1 MSRIMIVRPSR
12 QALLAPWA
20 FFAISLTLPT
30 AEAQTP
36 TLLGNGE
43 MSSLAAT
50 QLAQPIELLPPV
62 EADQGLT
69 LDMLEQMALGSNPSV
84 GRAAALVQAARGAAL
99 QAGLGPN
106 PSVGYEGQQIG
117 SGGLAEQHGVLFS
130 QEVVRGG
137 KLQLSRAVAD
147 RERMRLEQEL
157 SAQQLKVLTDV
168 RIAYYQV
175 LLAERQIELA
185 EELGRISEEGSTTV
199 GKLFGANEVGKAD
212 VLQAQLEVE
221 NAHILVTNARNRYE
235 SAWRGLS
242 AVVGN
247 PNLAPQ
253 HLEGNAESPA
263 RDFNYDDALTRV
275 LSLSPELASK
285 TLEVD
290 RARIALQ
297 RARVEPVANVSFQ
310 GLVNWQD
317 NGIGGKPDGGL
328 AVSIPLPIFNRNQG
342 GIARAE
348 HELIAARQGLSTA
361 ELSVQSRLAQVF
373 EQLQNARNQVSRY
386 RTTILPT
393 AQESLE
399 LTRRVYTSG
408 ETNYTAMLTAQRTYS
423 QTNLNYFDALRQ
435 LRIAEVQI
443 DGLLLS
449 GSLSS
454 GSSDSSVPMGA
465 AINGSVPAGGVELFR

>member
-1 MSRIMIVRPSR
+1 MPRTTRNRPSR
-12 QALLAPWA
+12 HGLLAPWA
-20 FFAISLTLPT
+20 CFALSLTVSAT
-30 AEAQTP
+30 EARGQT
-36 TLLGNGE
+36 
-43 MSSLAAT
+43 SLHNSDMASTTAT

-62 EADQGLT
+62 EADRGLT
-69 LDMLEQMALGSNPSV
+69 LELLEQMALGSNPSV

-106 PSVGYEGQQIG
+106 PSVGYEGQQLG
-117 SGGLAEQHGVLFS
+117 SGGVAEQHGVLFS

-157 SAQQLKVLTDV
+157 AAQELKVLTDV

-199 GKLFGANEVGKAD
+199 DKLFGANEVGKAD

-221 NAHILVTNARNRYE
+221 NARILVTNARNRYE
-235 SAWRGLS
+235 SSWRSLT
-242 AVVGN
+242 AVAGN
-247 PNLAPQ
+247 PTLAPQ
-253 HLEGNAESPA
+253 HLEGDAEAPT
-263 RDFNYDDALTRV
+263 RDFNYEDTLSRV

-285 TLEVD
+285 SLEVE
-290 RARIALQ
+290 RARVAVQ
-297 RARVEPVANVSFQ
+297 RARVEPVSNVSFQ

-361 ELSVQSRLAQVF
+361 ELNVQSRLAQVF
-373 EQLQNARNQVSRY
+373 EQLQNARNQVNRY
-386 RTTILPT
+386 RTTILPA
-393 AQESLE
+393 AQESLD

-408 ETNYTAMLTAQRTYS
+408 ETNYTALLTAQRTYS

-454 GSSDSSVPMGA
+454 GPSDSSVPQA
-465 AINGSVPAGGVELFR
+465 APIDGSVPAGGVELFR